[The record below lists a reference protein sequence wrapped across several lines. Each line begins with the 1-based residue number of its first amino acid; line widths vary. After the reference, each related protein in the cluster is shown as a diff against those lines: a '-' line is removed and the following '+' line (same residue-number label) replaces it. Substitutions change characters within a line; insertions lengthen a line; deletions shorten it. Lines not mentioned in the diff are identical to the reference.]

1 MGGSLDSEPIAI
13 AYCGDQGLFE
23 AFLLSSLSVAKTTAR
38 PLHFYFLTGTIAT
51 PKFSFGP
58 LTQSQGEFIGE
69 ILRRH
74 NPKVTTEVLDCTA
87 IYEKELSASVNVNTF
102 YSPYSLFRLVMDF
115 LPLPDKLLYLDAD
128 TIALKDLGSLFDS
141 DLSPFDLGMA
151 LDAVGHRFLGPHYGN
166 SGVLLLNLSAIKSD
180 GLMGQARKIVNRFRM
195 FMPDQTTLNL
205 VFRKKKLLLAEKFN
219 EQIALT
225 PETVIRHYCKRLR
238 WLPYIHTVNVKPW
251 NIEAFRKHFGN
262 LHQDLLE
269 EFSAILKEYSATP
282 R

>member
-1 MGGSLDSEPIAI
+1 MSDSLDSEPLNI

-38 PLHFYFLTGTIAT
+38 PLHFYFLTGTVAT
-51 PKFSFGP
+51 PKSSFAP
-58 LTQSQGEFIGE
+58 LTLGQGEFIGE
-69 ILRRH
+69 TLRRH
-74 NPKVTTEVLDCTA
+74 NPSVTLEVLDCTE
-87 IYEKELSASVNVNTF
+87 IYEKELSHSVNARTF
-102 YSPYSLFRLVMDF
+102 YSPYSLFRLVMDL

-128 TIALKDLGSLFDS
+128 TLALKDLGPFYDS
-141 DLSPFDLGMA
+141 DLSSWDLGMA
-151 LDAVGHRFLGPHYGN
+151 LDAMGCRFLGPHYGN

-180 GLMGQARKIVNRFRM
+180 GLMGQARKIANRVRM
-195 FMPDQTTLNL
+195 FMPDQTALNL
-205 VFRKKKLLLAEKFN
+205 VFRKKKLLLAGKFN

-225 PETVIRHYCKRLR
+225 PETVIRHYCKRLY

-251 NIEAFRKHFGN
+251 DLEAFRKHFGN

-282 R
+282 H